1 MGDRKQE
8 KKRVKKQMREKV
20 VRLREESSTKERQN
34 EDITRGMK
42 GEAREETGR
51 KMEEQVL

>member
-1 MGDRKQE
+1 MGDKKQE

-20 VRLREESSTKERQN
+20 VRLREESSTKERHN

-42 GEAREETGR
+42 GAR
-51 KMEEQVL
+51 